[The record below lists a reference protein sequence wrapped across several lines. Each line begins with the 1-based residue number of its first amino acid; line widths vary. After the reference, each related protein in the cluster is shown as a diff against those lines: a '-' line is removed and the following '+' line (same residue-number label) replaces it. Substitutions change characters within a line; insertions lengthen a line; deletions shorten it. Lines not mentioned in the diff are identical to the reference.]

1 MSRPAFTPEQWAAIR
16 ARTGASLLAANAG
29 SGKTAVMVERFA
41 AAVREDGV
49 PVSGILA
56 LTFTEKAAGEF
67 AERLKRR
74 LAELGEAEH
83 ARAVDAAWIGTI
95 HSFCARVLR
104 TQPLAAGLDP
114 RFDVLDEP
122 AATRI
127 AATAFE
133 DALNAWGRSA
143 AAIDLAASYGPALR
157 DLVLGAYAS
166 LRARGHARPRLA
178 IPGEKPPPDPA
189 ALLAAAEAALA
200 DLKLAGAGVRVCAAR
215 DALEA
220 CRALLAPRA
229 SGTPS
234 PGAAATPGPGSAG
247 PPSLAAAGTPS
258 PVSGGASASA
268 GAAPRVPFPGELGAA
283 ELKRG
288 AKALESAACEA
299 YRDAWAA
306 YRAACGE
313 HHARSALQLID
324 RLLDRFG
331 ELYEAAKA
339 ARAAV
344 DFEDLELRTRDLL
357 VDPAT
362 RRRWAERFSLI
373 MVDEFQDTNGVQLEI
388 LEALERDNLFA
399 VGDEFQSIYR
409 FRHADVGI
417 FRGRAET
424 LGADRVRGL
433 AVNFRSREELLDVL
447 NAAFSPELG
456 ERFAPLRA
464 GRVETSPDGVM
475 RLFDLAPPSGAPPVE
490 LLVTDTKAWDELDE
504 PLGLAG
510 GGDQAWRRAEARL
523 VAHRLREE
531 VDAGRRPGDC
541 VVLVRATGSLRLLEQ
556 ALEEQGLPTYVV
568 GGRGYWSQE
577 QVRDGLAW
585 LRALANPHD
594 ETALLTVLASPFCG
608 AGADAL
614 ILLAGAGREEGRGLW
629 GALQE
634 LAAEA
639 NGDPGG
645 EIVASRSEITAWRGG
660 EIASHGEITA
670 SRGGEIVA
678 SRGEI
683 TASRGDGSMLA
694 RLSPVAGEEVARIVA
709 VARLLAAERGRAERA
724 PLEVLLERAI
734 AATGYDLAV
743 LARPSGDRRLANLRK
758 LMRLAR
764 EFERAEGRD
773 LRGFLA
779 DAAARDLAEA
789 REGEAA
795 LESEG
800 LDAVRLMTI
809 HRAKGLEF
817 PVVCVA
823 DLGRQS
829 GGRRSPLLVGRD
841 GSPGL
846 RLYALGGG
854 DSVPTPAWERLAA
867 AEAQADAE
875 EERRLF
881 YVAMTRAQELLI
893 LAGGTDTGKWPAP
906 RPGGPPID
914 WIARAVG
921 GDGAAAPGAAIVAR
935 DWDGRPARVLCRL
948 NTPETL
954 PAQALSP
961 RPPARSAPST
971 ALPAKPAS
979 VPRSPQRPRPAPQ
992 RLSYSQVADYAK
1004 CGYRFYLRRILR
1016 LPPVEPPPLDAQPEG
1031 EPVVAAGLDARTRGS
1046 IVHAALEA
1054 LDLADPVPPAPEAVA
1069 ELAGRRFGAQL
1080 ASEEVEDIRQL
1091 VAAFAASPLRARL
1104 ANASA
1109 IRREAGFAFT
1119 LEPDG
1124 AGPLV
1129 NGFVDAIASEPDG
1142 TTLVVDYKSDR
1153 LNENETPEQLVSR
1166 DYATQ
1171 RLVYALAALRD
1182 GAPRVEVVH
1191 LLLERPDEPVAV
1203 AYDQSQAPEL
1213 AARLQ
1218 RLATGILEHRYPVT
1232 PNPHR
1237 DLCAECPGRAALC
1250 SHPESLTLRPAPSP
1264 AAPAPRR

>member
-1 MSRPAFTPEQWAAIR
+1 MSRPAFTPEQCAAIR
-16 ARTGASLLAANAG
+16 SRTGASLLAANAG

-41 AAVREDGV
+41 AAVRDDGV

-67 AERLKRR
+67 SERLKRR
-74 LAELGEAEH
+74 LSELGEAEH

-95 HSFCARVLR
+95 HGFCARVLR
-104 TQPLAAGLDP
+104 AQPLAAGLDP
-114 RFDVLDEP
+114 RFQVLDEP

-127 AATAFE
+127 AGTAFE

-166 LRARGHARPRLA
+166 LRARGHARPRLE

-189 ALLAAAEAALA
+189 PLLAAAEAAQA

-220 CRALLAPRA
+220 CRALLAPSASGTSSPGA

-234 PGAAATPGPGSAG
+234 SGSA
-247 PPSLAAAGTPS
+247 
-258 PVSGGASASA
+258 GASASA

-283 ELKRG
+283 EMKRG

-306 YRAACGE
+306 HRAACGE
-313 HHARSALQLID
+313 YHARSALQLID
-324 RLLDRFG
+324 GLLDRFG
-331 ELYEAAKA
+331 EIYEAAKA

-357 VDPAT
+357 ADPAT
-362 RRRWAERFSLI
+362 RRRWAERFALI

-447 NAAFSPELG
+447 NATFSPELG
-456 ERFAPLRA
+456 DRFAPLRA

-490 LLVTDTKAWDELDE
+490 LLVTDTKRWDELDE
-504 PLGLAG
+504 RLGLAG

-614 ILLAGAGREEGRGLW
+614 ILLADAGRQAGRGLW

-645 EIVASRSEITAWRGG
+645 EIAASRGDAADGMAPWGG
-660 EIASHGEITA
+660 AGEVTA
-670 SRGGEIVA
+670 SRGEAAAGGSGGGA
-678 SRGEI
+678 SI
-683 TASRGDGSMLA
+683 LA
-694 RLSPVAGEEVARIVA
+694 RLAPVAGEEVARIVG

-743 LARPSGDRRLANLRK
+743 LARPGGDRRLANLRK

-823 DLGRQS
+823 DLGRQ
-829 GGRRSPLLVGRD
+829 
-841 GSPGL
+841 
-846 RLYALGGG
+846 
-854 DSVPTPAWERLAA
+854 
-867 AEAQADAE
+867 
-875 EERRLF
+875 
-881 YVAMTRAQELLI
+881 
-893 LAGGTDTGKWPAP
+893 AGG
-906 RPGGPPID
+906 
-914 WIARAVG
+914 
-921 GDGAAAPGAAIVAR
+921 
-935 DWDGRPARVLCRL
+935 
-948 NTPETL
+948 
-954 PAQALSP
+954 
-961 RPPARSAPST
+961 
-971 ALPAKPAS
+971 
-979 VPRSPQRPRPAPQ
+979 
-992 RLSYSQVADYAK
+992 
-1004 CGYRFYLRRILR
+1004 
-1016 LPPVEPPPLDAQPEG
+1016 
-1031 EPVVAAGLDARTRGS
+1031 
-1046 IVHAALEA
+1046 
-1054 LDLADPVPPAPEAVA
+1054 
-1069 ELAGRRFGAQL
+1069 AGRRCW
-1080 ASEEVEDIRQL
+1080 S
-1091 VAAFAASPLRARL
+1091 AATSRPGCACTRWAAATACRRRPGSASPT
-1104 ANASA
+1104 
-1109 IRREAGFAFT
+1109 RRRRRT
-1119 LEPDG
+1119 RRRSG
-1124 AGPLV
+1124 A
-1129 NGFVDAIASEPDG
+1129 
-1142 TTLVVDYKSDR
+1142 
-1153 LNENETPEQLVSR
+1153 
-1166 DYATQ
+1166 
-1171 RLVYALAALRD
+1171 
-1182 GAPRVEVVH
+1182 
-1191 LLLERPDEPVAV
+1191 
-1203 AYDQSQAPEL
+1203 
-1213 AARLQ
+1213 
-1218 RLATGILEHRYPVT
+1218 
-1232 PNPHR
+1232 
-1237 DLCAECPGRAALC
+1237 C
-1250 SHPESLTLRPAPSP
+1250 STWR
-1264 AAPAPRR
+1264 

>member
-1 MSRPAFTPEQWAAIR
+1 MTPPAFTPEQRAAIR
-16 ARTGASLLAANAG
+16 SRAGASLLAANAG

-41 AAVREDGV
+41 AAVREDEV
-49 PVSGILA
+49 PVGGILA

-95 HSFCARVLR
+95 HGFCARVLR
-104 TQPLAAGLDP
+104 AQPLAAGLDP
-114 RFDVLDEP
+114 RFEVLDEP
-122 AATRI
+122 AASRV
-127 AATAFE
+127 AAAAYE
-133 DALNAWGRSA
+133 DALNAWGRGA
-143 AAIDLAASYGPALR
+143 DAIDLTASYGPALR
-157 DLVLGAYAS
+157 DLVLGAYGS
-166 LRARGHARPRLA
+166 LRARGHARPRLE
-178 IPGEKPPPDPA
+178 IPAEKPPPNA
-189 ALLAAAEAALA
+189 SALAAAGEAALA
-200 DLKLAGAGVRVCAAR
+200 DLKLAGAGVRVSAAR

-220 CRALLAPRA
+220 CRNIR
-229 SGTPS
+229 GD
-234 PGAAATPGPGSAG
+234 G
-247 PPSLAAAGTPS
+247 
-258 PVSGGASASA
+258 
-268 GAAPRVPFPGELGAA
+268 VPFPGELAPA

-288 AKALESAACEA
+288 AKALESEACEA
-299 YRDAWAA
+299 YRAAWAA

-313 HHARSALQLID
+313 HHARSALRLID
-324 RLLDRFG
+324 SLLDRFG
-331 ELYEAAKA
+331 AIYEAAKA

-344 DFEDLELRTRDLL
+344 DFDDLELRTRDLL
-357 VDPAT
+357 ADPV
-362 RRRWAERFSLI
+362 RRARWAERFSLI

-417 FRGRAET
+417 FRSRAET
-424 LGADRVRGL
+424 LGAGRVRGL

-447 NAAFSPELG
+447 NATFAPELG
-456 ERFAPLRA
+456 ERFTPLRA

-475 RLFDLAPPSGAPPVE
+475 RLFDLAPATGAPPVE
-490 LLVTDTKAWDELDE
+490 LLITETKGWDELDE
-504 PLGLAG
+504 RLGLAG
-510 GGDQAWRRAEARL
+510 GGDQPWRRAEARL

-585 LRALANPHD
+585 LRVLANPRD

-608 AGADAL
+608 ARADAL
-614 ILLAGAGREEGRGLW
+614 ILLAAAGREDGRGLW

-645 EIVASRSEITAWRGG
+645 EIVASRSEFTASRGG
-660 EIASHGEITA
+660 DLPAGAEITA
-670 SRGGEIVA
+670 SRGGDA
-678 SRGEI
+678 ATRGG
-683 TASRGDGSMLA
+683 ASMLA
-694 RLSPVAGEEVARIVA
+694 RLSPVPSDEVGRIVA
-709 VARLLAAERGRAERA
+709 VARLLAAERERAERA

-743 LARPSGDRRLANLRK
+743 LARPGGDRRLANLRK

-829 GGRRSPLLVGRD
+829 GARRPPLLVGAD
-841 GSPGL
+841 GTPGL
-846 RLYALGGG
+846 RLAPLGGG
-854 DSVPTPAWERLAA
+854 GTNPTRARGRPAGEEAAPGAHEGRPPLYVALTRARQPPIPTGAWDRLAGEESA
-867 AEAQADAE
+867 ADAD

-881 YVAMTRAQELLI
+881 YVAMTRARELLI
-893 LAGGTDTGKWPAP
+893 LSGGTDTAKWPAP

-914 WIARAVG
+914 WIARAV
-921 GDGAAAPGAAIVAR
+921 V
-935 DWDGRPARVLCRL
+935 
-948 NTPETL
+948 
-954 PAQALSP
+954 
-961 RPPARSAPST
+961 
-971 ALPAKPAS
+971 
-979 VPRSPQRPRPAPQ
+979 
-992 RLSYSQVADYAK
+992 
-1004 CGYRFYLRRILR
+1004 
-1016 LPPVEPPPLDAQPEG
+1016 G
-1031 EPVVAAGLDARTRGS
+1031 EP
-1046 IVHAALEA
+1046 
-1054 LDLADPVPPAPEAVA
+1054 
-1069 ELAGRRFGAQL
+1069 
-1080 ASEEVEDIRQL
+1080 
-1091 VAAFAASPLRARL
+1091 
-1104 ANASA
+1104 
-1109 IRREAGFAFT
+1109 
-1119 LEPDG
+1119 
-1124 AGPLV
+1124 GP
-1129 NGFVDAIASEPDG
+1129 
-1142 TTLVVDYKSDR
+1142 
-1153 LNENETPEQLVSR
+1153 
-1166 DYATQ
+1166 
-1171 RLVYALAALRD
+1171 ALAAA
-1182 GAPRVEVVH
+1182 GE
-1191 LLLERPDEPVAV
+1191 
-1203 AYDQSQAPEL
+1203 
-1213 AARLQ
+1213 
-1218 RLATGILEHRYPVT
+1218 
-1232 PNPHR
+1232 
-1237 DLCAECPGRAALC
+1237 RAA
-1250 SHPESLTLRPAPSP
+1250 A
-1264 AAPAPRR
+1264 